1 MRAPAIAVVA
11 GVLLVATGTAAAQF
25 GGQFGRGR
33 GRIGR
38 YGAPPR
44 LATPD
49 AFDGRFNFC
58 RAVFRQNPYGDG
70 GGWGVDYPRADQD
83 LSIRL
88 SELTKAPVSFDR
100 EGDPIHLLVR
110 LTDAELYHCP
120 FVMMTEVGAAYFT
133 DEEAAR
139 LRTYLLKGGFLWAD
153 DFWGS
158 YAWDAWESQIR
169 KALPAAEFPIVDLP
183 IEHPMFHT
191 LFDVQRVPQIPSIG
205 SWAQMGGGTSERGAN
220 SAVVHSR
227 AIFDRA
233 GRMMVFITHNTD
245 FGDAWEREA
254 DDPNYFYRFSID
266 GYAVGIDVVLYAMTH

>member
-1 MRAPAIAVVA
+1 MKAPAIAVVA
-11 GVLLVATGTAAAQF
+11 GIVLVAAGAATAQF
-25 GGQFGRGR
+25 DGQFRR

-38 YGAPPR
+38 FGAAPR

-58 RAVFRQNPYGDG
+58 RVVFRQNPYGDG

-100 EGDPIHLLVR
+100 EGDPVHLLVR
-110 LTDAELYHCP
+110 LTDDEMFHCP
-120 FVMMTEVGAAYFT
+120 FVMMTEVGAAYF
-133 DEEAAR
+133 DEQEAAK

-158 YAWDAWESQIR
+158 YAWDAWEGQIR
-169 KALPAAEFPIVDLP
+169 KVFPAAEFPIVDLP

-191 LFDVQRVPQIPSIG
+191 LFDVQRIPQIPSIG
-205 SWAQMGGGTSERGAN
+205 SWMQLGGGTSERGAN
-220 SAVVHSR
+220 SAVVHAR
-227 AIFDRA
+227 AIFDRS

-254 DDPNYFYRFSID
+254 DDPNYFYRFSVD
-266 GYAVGIDVVLYAMTH
+266 GYAVGIDAMLYAMTH

>member
-1 MRAPAIAVVA
+1 MKAPAAAILSSI
-11 GVLLVATGTAAAQF
+11 LLVVVGGAAAQF
-25 GGQFGRGR
+25 GGQIGR

-44 LATPD
+44 FATPD

-58 RAVFRQNPYGDG
+58 RIVFRQNPYGDG
-70 GGWGVDYPRADQD
+70 NGWGVDYPRADQD

-100 EGDPIHLLVR
+100 EGNPIHFLVR
-110 LTDAELYHCP
+110 LTDDELFHCP
-120 FVMMTEVGAAYFT
+120 FIMMTEVGGAYF
-133 DEEAAR
+133 DDREAAR
-139 LRTYLLKGGFLWAD
+139 LRDYLLKGGFLWAD

-158 YAWDAWESQIR
+158 HAWQAWESQIR
-169 KALPAAEFPIVDLP
+169 KVLPAKDFAIADLP

-191 LFDVQRVPQIPSIG
+191 LFDVQRVPQIPSID
-205 SWAQMGGGTSERGAN
+205 SWQWLRGGTSERGAD
-220 SAVVHSR
+220 SATVHAR
-227 AIFDRA
+227 AIFDST

-254 DDPNYFYRFSID
+254 DDPNYFYRFSVD
-266 GYAVGIDVVLYAMTH
+266 GYAVGIDLMVYAMTH